1 MLEPLLSEEDDDES
15 TTASGS
21 SESSVS
27 TEFEAYKPTFT
38 QKLKQAVGKY
48 LITSSLPLQM
58 KACYVY
64 SYFVCH
70 ILIIP
75 ISSL

>member
-1 MLEPLLSEEDDDES
+1 MAARSSSAKKTEEGMLEPLLSEEDDDES
-15 TTASGS
+15 TAASGS

-48 LITSSLPLQM
+48 LITSLPLQM
-58 KACYVY
+58 
-64 SYFVCH
+64 
-70 ILIIP
+70 
-75 ISSL
+75 